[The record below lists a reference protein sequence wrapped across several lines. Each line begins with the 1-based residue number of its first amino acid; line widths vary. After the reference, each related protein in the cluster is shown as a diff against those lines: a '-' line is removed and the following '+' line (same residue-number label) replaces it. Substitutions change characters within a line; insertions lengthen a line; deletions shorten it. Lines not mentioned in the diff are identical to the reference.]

1 MKKFSLILINIVK
14 NRFFGDFHLFLFF
27 YERVNRLDAYF
38 SRLGLL
44 RCQRRFK
51 FCTCV
56 IFCCGFLSPTQKVG
70 MAQLCRTPC

>member
-51 FCTCV
+51 F
-56 IFCCGFLSPTQKVG
+56 
-70 MAQLCRTPC
+70 